1 MVHSAVRFGS
11 GKHLGIAVIAAA
23 ALTAL
28 IATGASAASRPNTVP
43 LKVRITGLGTV
54 RVTGSG
60 SFTCREYPCVH
71 TFHVQRGRR
80 IAVTATAAKNWKR
93 TTWTGTCKGS
103 GATCRLRLNGWRTV
117 AVMFVPPG
125 NWLNPIP
132 LGKAVTLE
140 GGFRVR
146 VNSATIDATSAV
158 EAVVDPDTGDHPNP
172 PPPAGAQ
179 YTLVN
184 VSLTYVGTGGFPADI
199 DSFLYGLSQL
209 GAQGE
214 VSGLYPPDYCEPP
227 QPDAD
232 SGGQL
237 TTGQTVTGNLCYVIA
252 SDDASSLRLLGVAH
266 RPGSPVSP
274 QYLVWFAL
282 R

>member
-1 MVHSAVRFGS
+1 MRSTVRFGS
-11 GKHLGIAVIAAA
+11 VRRLFISVVAGGAIL
-23 ALTAL
+23 ALVATANAS
-28 IATGASAASRPNTVP
+28 ATGRPGTVP
-43 LKVRITGLGTV
+43 LKVRVTGLGTV

-71 TFHVQRGRR
+71 TFHVRKGRR
-80 IAVTATAAKNWKR
+80 IVVNAAAAKGWKL
-93 TTWTGTCKGS
+93 TKWTGACKGS
-103 GATCRLRLNGWRTV
+103 VPRCSLRLRGWHTT
-117 AVMFVPPG
+117 AVTFVPPG
-125 NWLNPIP
+125 NWLNPLP
-132 LGKAVTLE
+132 LGKAMTLD
-140 GGFRVR
+140 GGFRVK
-146 VNSATIDATSAV
+146 VNSATIDATSEV
-158 EAVVDPDTGDHPNP
+158 EAVVDPDTGDHPND

-184 VSLTYVGTGGFPADI
+184 VSLTYVGSQGFPTDI
-199 DSFLYGLSQL
+199 DSFLYALSQL

-214 VSGLYPPDYCEPP
+214 VSGLYPPDFCEPP

-237 TTGQTVTGNLCYVIA
+237 AKGQTVTGNLCYEIA
-252 SDDASSLRLLGVAH
+252 SDDASTLRLLGLATGTG
-266 RPGSPVSP
+266 RT